1 MTSHTITPLR
11 AALRGHPP
19 LLLLLIQPSLN
30 SSDELSA
37 ALTKLSAALRN
48 CQKGSRP
55 PLTGQS
61 TPNGV
66 QRNDDSPVIPLSF
79 PAESMEGWTHSF
91 SSPFMLH
98 GRRLPSRSVRSC
110 VNTRTMECGGG
121 CEGVWVEG
129 GWHAHPDGWD
139 IPSLIL
145 MEVRVVG
152 ERVTFTHA
160 SVFYR
165 ICLLRFLERPDGR
178 VEGRRRKR
186 KQTPLNPLNTVL
198 Y

>member
-1 MTSHTITPLR
+1 MPSIAKHGNLHGIKWVTMKSWSHHTITPLR

-19 LLLLLIQPSLN
+19 LLFYLLQPSLN

-37 ALTKLSAALRN
+37 AQTKLSAAQTKLSAALRN

-61 TPNGV
+61 A

-121 CEGVWVEG
+121 CDGVRVEG
-129 GWHAHPDGWD
+129 WWHAHPDGWD
-139 IPSLIL
+139 IPSLKWGWWVKGSPSRMRLSSI
-145 MEVRVVG
+145 G
-152 ERVTFTHA
+152 
-160 SVFYR
+160 SVFSV
-165 ICLLRFLERPDGR
+165 FWS
-178 VEGRRRKR
+178 
-186 KQTPLNPLNTVL
+186 VL
-198 Y
+198 TDA

>member
-1 MTSHTITPLR
+1 MTSHNHTPSHLSR

-30 SSDELSA
+30 SSNKAVSSSNKA
-37 ALTKLSAALRN
+37 VSS

-61 TPNGV
+61 A

-121 CEGVWVEG
+121 CDGVWVEG

-139 IPSLIL
+139 IPSL
-145 MEVRVVG
+145 
-152 ERVTFTHA
+152 
-160 SVFYR
+160 
-165 ICLLRFLERPDGR
+165 
-178 VEGRRRKR
+178 K
-186 KQTPLNPLNTVL
+186 
-198 Y
+198 

>member
-1 MTSHTITPLR
+1 MTWHHTTTHHHTSPERPCGACGACRTIHPYYSNYYNPLWT
-11 AALRGHPP
+11 ALT
-19 LLLLLIQPSLN
+19 Q
-30 SSDELSA
+30 LST

-61 TPNGV
+61 A

-121 CEGVWVEG
+121 CDGVRVEG
-129 GWHAHPDGWD
+129 WWHAHPDGWD
-139 IPSLIL
+139 IPSLKWGWWVKGSPSRMRLSSI
-145 MEVRVVG
+145 G
-152 ERVTFTHA
+152 
-160 SVFYR
+160 SVFSVFWSVLTDR
-165 ICLLRFLERPDGR
+165 WDG
-178 VEGRRRKR
+178 
-186 KQTPLNPLNTVL
+186 
-198 Y
+198 

>member
-1 MTSHTITPLR
+1 MTSHNHTPSHLSR
-11 AALRGHPP
+11 AALRGLRNHPP

-30 SSDELSA
+30 SSDELSTA
-37 ALTKLSAALRN
+37 QTKLSAALTN

-61 TPNGV
+61 G

-121 CEGVWVEG
+121 CDGV
-129 GWHAHPDGWD
+129 
-139 IPSLIL
+139 
-145 MEVRVVG
+145 
-152 ERVTFTHA
+152 
-160 SVFYR
+160 
-165 ICLLRFLERPDGR
+165 R
-178 VEGRRRKR
+178 VEG
-186 KQTPLNPLNTVL
+186 
-198 Y
+198 

>member
-1 MTSHTITPLR
+1 MTSHNHTPSHLSR
-11 AALRGHPP
+11 AALRGLWNHPP

-30 SSDELSA
+30 SSDELST
-37 ALTKLSAALRN
+37 ALTKLSAALTN

-121 CEGVWVEG
+121 CDGVWVEG

-139 IPSLIL
+139 IPSL
-145 MEVRVVG
+145 
-152 ERVTFTHA
+152 
-160 SVFYR
+160 
-165 ICLLRFLERPDGR
+165 
-178 VEGRRRKR
+178 K
-186 KQTPLNPLNTVL
+186 
-198 Y
+198 

>member
-1 MTSHTITPLR
+1 MTSHNHTPSHLSR

-61 TPNGV
+61 A

-98 GRRLPSRSVRSC
+98 GRRLPSRSVCSC

-121 CEGVWVEG
+121 CDGVWVEG

-139 IPSLIL
+139 IPSLKWGWWVKGSPSRMRLSSI
-145 MEVRVVG
+145 G
-152 ERVTFTHA
+152 
-160 SVFYR
+160 SVFSVFWSV
-165 ICLLRFLERPDGR
+165 LRTAGTAR
-178 VEGRRRKR
+178 RRRKR

>member
-1 MTSHTITPLR
+1 MSNHEVMIPSHHHTSPPLR
-11 AALRGHPP
+11 AALRGHQ
-19 LLLLLIQPSLN
+19 LLLLLQPSLN
-30 SSDELSA
+30 SSHELSA
-37 ALTKLSAALRN
+37 ALTRLSATLTS
-48 CQKGSRP
+48 CQKGSTLPSGGSRP

-98 GRRLPSRSVRSC
+98 GRRGPSRSVRSC

-139 IPSLIL
+139 IPS
-145 MEVRVVG
+145 
-152 ERVTFTHA
+152 
-160 SVFYR
+160 
-165 ICLLRFLERPDGR
+165 
-178 VEGRRRKR
+178 RR
-186 KQTPLNPLNTVL
+186 
-198 Y
+198 

>member
-1 MTSHTITPLR
+1 MGYPNTCHTTCHVTCQAWHAWQSSWNQVSNHEVMIPSHHHTSPPLR
-11 AALRGHPP
+11 AALRGHQ
-19 LLLLLIQPSLN
+19 LLLLLQPSLN
-30 SSDELSA
+30 SSHELSAAPTQLSA
-37 ALTKLSAALRN
+37 ALTS
-48 CQKGSRP
+48 CQKGSTLPSGGSRP

-61 TPNGV
+61 A

-98 GRRLPSRSVRSC
+98 GRRGPSRSVRSC

-139 IPSLIL
+139 IPS
-145 MEVRVVG
+145 
-152 ERVTFTHA
+152 
-160 SVFYR
+160 
-165 ICLLRFLERPDGR
+165 
-178 VEGRRRKR
+178 RR
-186 KQTPLNPLNTVL
+186 
-198 Y
+198 

>member
-1 MTSHTITPLR
+1 MTSHNHTPSHLSR
-11 AALRGHPP
+11 AALRGLRNHPP

-37 ALTKLSAALRN
+37 AQTKLSAALRN

-121 CEGVWVEG
+121 CDGVRVEG

-139 IPSLIL
+139 IPSL
-145 MEVRVVG
+145 
-152 ERVTFTHA
+152 
-160 SVFYR
+160 
-165 ICLLRFLERPDGR
+165 
-178 VEGRRRKR
+178 K
-186 KQTPLNPLNTVL
+186 
-198 Y
+198 